1 MHFRHL
7 SASIAIGYASATA
20 AAQGSVTIY
29 GDIDLYANYLHSSSG
44 ATIKSLE
51 DGALLRSRLGFRG
64 VEDIGDGYTAKFL
77 LESGFSADTG
87 AQNDGTRFFDRQ
99 SWIGFGTPS
108 YGEVRAGR
116 QNTPIFTRGG
126 YIDYSQRTLGSVI
139 NAFGAPARF
148 DNDFSYLSQRV
159 GGAMF
164 EGHVALPESPVGNRP
179 IIYSV
184 SLDYTFSDYRVGYMG
199 LRGRPPSNAVINR
212 NVAYDNVFA
221 NWMYGKGTVYVAYV
235 RSNNTTA
242 NAISNNAGSILGNT
256 GGFNAGTITDLNNFY
271 KIWQIS
277 ADYQVTELLRIGS
290 LWGVIRDD
298 SGRERGAK
306 GGSIGGYYDLS
317 KRTTLYA
324 LVDTLRNDTNG
335 GWRPAGSAALK
346 TTFTNPNDINGRTIN
361 GAQLGLVHRF

>member
-1 MHFRHL
+1 MHFQNL
-7 SASIAIGYASATA
+7 SVAIAIGCVSAAA

-29 GDIDLYANYLHSSSG
+29 GDVDQYVNYMHSSSG
-44 ATIKSLE
+44 AKIKSLE

-64 VEDIGDGYTAKFL
+64 VEDLGDGYTAKFQ

-87 AQNDGTRFFDRQ
+87 TQNDGTRFFDRQ
-99 SWIGFGTPS
+99 SWVGLGTPS

-126 YIDYSQRTLGSVI
+126 YIDYTQRTLGSVI

-148 DNDFSYLSQRV
+148 DNDFSYLSPRV

-164 EGHVALPESPVGNRP
+164 EGHVALPESPVGNHP
-179 IIYSV
+179 IVYSA
-184 SLDYTFSDYRVGYMG
+184 SLDYTISDYRVGYMG
-199 LRGRPPSNAVINR
+199 LRGRPPSNALIDR
-212 NVAYDNVFA
+212 DVAYDNVYA
-221 NWMYGKGTVYVAYV
+221 NWMYGKGTIYLAFV

-242 NAISNNAGSILGNT
+242 DATSNNAGSILGNT
-256 GGFNAGTITDLNNFY
+256 GGFNAGTNPDLNNFY

-277 ADYQVTELLRIGS
+277 ADFKVTDLLRIGA
-290 LWGVIRDD
+290 LWGVIHDD

-306 GGSIGGYYDLS
+306 GGSVGGYYDLS

-335 GWRPAGSAALK
+335 GWRPVGSAALK
-346 TTFTNPNDINGRTIN
+346 TTFTVPNDVNGRTIN
-361 GAQLGLVHRF
+361 GAQFGIVHRF